1 MDIQQAKLAVIAAGK
16 RLVDCGL
23 IARTWGNV
31 SARVSDT
38 QFVITPS
45 GKAYDGLTPDD
56 IVLVNIADMTHEGD
70 VKPSSEKAV
79 HAKAYALRPEVGF
92 VIHTHQYYASI
103 VSVMGKTVAVDEQ
116 WRDTLGDSVPMAA
129 YGLPGTGKLT
139 NGVTNALAGSPKSK
153 AVILA
158 HHGTICVG
166 TDEEDT
172 FNVVDVLEQQC
183 RAFLQAHGVEDLPA
197 QTEPSVVTEREDGS
211 VVLHSKTPAILQVSQ
226 TSDKVL
232 PYLDDFAQ
240 IAGVKLTTK
249 LGKRSA
255 VLLPGEGALCYG
267 SSLDEA
273 QAVETVVDKNCAV
286 ALAADKFSNVK
297 PLGWLDSTLMRFIYV
312 KKYSKKK

>member
-16 RLVDCGL
+16 RLVDTGL

-45 GKAYDGLTPDD
+45 GKAYDSLTPDD
-56 IVLVNIADMTHEGD
+56 IVLVNIADMSYEGD

-79 HAKAYALRPEVGF
+79 HAKAYQLRPHVGF

-103 VSVMGKTVAVDEQ
+103 VSVMGQTVTVDAQ
-116 WRDTLGDSVPMAA
+116 WKDVLGESVPIAA
-129 YGLPGTGKLT
+129 YGLPSTNKLT
-139 NGVTNALAGSPKSK
+139 KGVTDALAANPQVK
-153 AVILA
+153 AVIMA

-172 FNVVDVLEQQC
+172 FNVADVLEQQC
-183 RAFLQAHGVEDLPA
+183 RTWLQAHGVADLPVQSQESPA
-197 QTEPSVVTEREDGS
+197 VEKADGTW
-211 VVLHSKTPAILQVSQ
+211 VIHSKTPAMLQVS
-226 TSDKVL
+226 KAHKKLL

-240 IAGVKLTTK
+240 IAGAKLTTK
-249 LGKRSA
+249 QGNCSA
-255 VLLPGEGALCYG
+255 MLMPGDGALCFG

-286 ALAADKFSNVK
+286 ALAASKFGKAK
-297 PLGWLDSTLMRFIYV
+297 PLGWLDAAFMRVYYV
-312 KKYSKKK
+312 QKYSKKK

>member
-1 MDIQQAKLAVIAAGK
+1 MDIQQAKQAVIAAGK
-16 RLVDCGL
+16 RLVDNGL

-56 IVLVNIADMTHEGD
+56 IVLVNIQDMTHEGN

-79 HAKAYALRPEVGF
+79 HAKAYQLRPEVGF

-103 VSVMGKTVAVDEQ
+103 VSVTGMDG
-116 WRDTLGDSVPMAA
+116 VPMAA
-129 YGLPGTGKLT
+129 YGLPGTSKLT
-139 NGVTNALAGSPKSK
+139 NGVTDALAQNPDAK

-166 TDEEDT
+166 ENEEDT
-172 FNVVDVLEQQC
+172 FQVAEELEQQC
-183 RAFLQAHGVEDLPA
+183 KAYLLAKGVAELPA
-197 QTEPSVVTEREDGS
+197 QSEASVATEQADGS
-211 VVLHSKTPAILQVSQ
+211 VVIHSKSPAIMQVSQ
-226 TSDKVL
+226 MSKTLL

-255 VLLPGEGALCYG
+255 VLLPGDGALCYG

-286 ALAADKFSNVK
+286 ALAATKFSGVK